1 MARIL
6 RRLLTSLAISAGI
19 FLVIAHVL
27 ALTQW
32 PKPITDG
39 DTLRF
44 PSGTSQQTPIT
55 LDTFVARDGS
65 ILGYRDIPGIDDH
78 APLLV
83 LIHGSGWYG
92 VGYVDLA
99 RQISKLANY
108 RVVVPDLRGHGLLA
122 DPRGDVA
129 YIGQLEDDL
138 RDFMD
143 HLGAKSAVFAGHSSG
158 GGLVVRLAGGTHGD
172 MVKRAVLIAPF
183 LKYNAPTTRVQAG
196 GWAHTLTRRI
206 IGLSMLNMVRLTHL
220 NFLPVIQ
227 FNFTRSVLESDKG
240 KHATTSYSHRMNT
253 SFTPRMA
260 YEQDIAKLPAFLLIV
275 GANDEAFFADYY
287 QKLMSEI
294 TDRGTYSV
302 LPNLSHLDVLNDE
315 LAAQTI
321 ATFLAT
327 PQTA

>member
-1 MARIL
+1 
-6 RRLLTSLAISAGI
+6 
-19 FLVIAHVL
+19 
-27 ALTQW
+27 
-32 PKPITDG
+32 
-39 DTLRF
+39 
-44 PSGTSQQTPIT
+44 
-55 LDTFVARDGS
+55 
-65 ILGYRDIPGIDDH
+65 
-78 APLLV
+78 
-83 LIHGSGWYG
+83 
-92 VGYVDLA
+92 
-99 RQISKLANY
+99 
-108 RVVVPDLRGHGLLA
+108 
-122 DPRGDVA
+122 
-129 YIGQLEDDL
+129 
-138 RDFMD
+138 
-143 HLGAKSAVFAGHSSG
+143 
-158 GGLVVRLAGGTHGD
+158 
-172 MVKRAVLIAPF
+172 
-183 LKYNAPTTRVQAG
+183 
-196 GWAHTLTRRI
+196 
-206 IGLSMLNMVRLTHL
+206 MVRLTHL